1 MPEGPSILH
10 LRNKLLPFIGKM
22 VKEAGGYGTMP
33 TDWMN
38 GKKLL
43 DITTWGKHLLFR
55 FVNGTV
61 RVHLMLFGLILIN
74 ERRKVNRS
82 FYIEFNDGEINGYVV
97 KAEKLEG
104 KPEDVYDWRI
114 DVMSE
119 HFNATHVKDLLKKQA
134 NKPIDD
140 LLMNQN
146 IFAGVG
152 NKTRNEA
159 LYRAGIHPESITGKI
174 PVIKIT
180 KLINEVVKYS
190 KLFYKN
196 LETTGENKDFTVYK
210 QAFAPDGSEVTMKVL
225 PKSKRKIYFS
235 QHRQQLYI

>member
-1 MPEGPSILH
+1 MPEGPSIMH
-10 LRNKLLPFIGKM
+10 LRNKLEPFIGKI
-22 VKEAGGYGTMP
+22 VKDAGGYGPMP
-33 TDWMN
+33 TDWIK

-43 DITTWGKHLLFR
+43 NISTWGKHLLFE
-55 FVNGTV
+55 FTNGTA
-61 RVHLMLFGLILIN
+61 RVHLMLFGRVLIN
-74 ERRKVNRS
+74 ERTKVNRS
-82 FYIEFNDGEINGYVV
+82 FFLEFANGEINGYVV
-97 KAEKLEG
+97 KAEKLAG

-114 DVMSE
+114 DTL
-119 HFNATHVKDLLKKQA
+119 HKDFDPAYVKTLLKKQA
-134 NKPIDD
+134 DKQIDD
-140 LLMNQN
+140 VLMDQH

-159 LYRAGIHPESITGKI
+159 LFRAGIHPESITGKI
-174 PVIKIT
+174 PAAKIT

-210 QAFAPDGSEVTMKVL
+210 KEYAPDGSEVTMKVL

-235 QHRQQLYI
+235 EHKQKLYN